1 MLRSYGHFW
10 VCWHS
15 LRAACAAPQQVA
27 SPRAGLRWGAA
38 PPKHRAGL
46 GLELTRPPVDRSP
59 AGRGPQR
66 ISQVQGRSQ
75 NQGLR
80 GVSRLE
86 THHSRMETEKD
97 KKGSGQGREGS
108 SGTGNF
114 CRKSQH
120 TLSFE
125 TSGTTGIG
133 DIGQAM
139 GKEPVE
145 EEREDMMDWN
155 KYLWKQ
161 EGRRRR
167 HPGRKSRSNS

>member
-1 MLRSYGHFW
+1 MCSPTAGGIPT
-10 VCWHS
+10 CWS
-15 LRAACAAPQQVA
+15 TLGGSTPKTQGR
-27 SPRAGLRWGAA
+27 PRAGAD
-38 PPKHRAGL
+38 P
-46 GLELTRPPVDRSP
+46 TTCDRSP

-66 ISQVQGRSQ
+66 IGQVHGRSQ

-108 SGTGNF
+108 SGAGNF

-133 DIGQAM
+133 DIGQAV